1 MTVVQDGESA
11 ICAEGCNNTC
21 RDLATVMRHLP
32 SCEGILG
39 SDWTKWSGAWP
50 CSWGRVRSRCPVQMP
65 ATTIEIQVLPINI
78 SQEEHLLQAEE
89 HGRARDE
96 SPKNTSS

>member
-1 MTVVQDGESA
+1 MTVVQDKKPT

-21 RDLATVMRHLP
+21 RDLAT
-32 SCEGILG
+32 GILG

-78 SQEEHLLQAEE
+78 SQEEHRLQAEE
-89 HGRARDE
+89 HGGF
-96 SPKNTSS
+96 SSVGSGCCAQHRPSWI

>member
-1 MTVVQDGESA
+1 MGSPRFVQKARSTSTFTFMLH
-11 ICAEGCNNTC
+11 C
-21 RDLATVMRHLP
+21 
-32 SCEGILG
+32 GILG

-78 SQEEHLLQAEE
+78 SQEEHLLQAEF
-89 HGRARDE
+89 HLKDVGML
-96 SPKNTSS
+96 T